1 MRILNPNKQRRE
13 PSSRVQSKMQLY
25 IIISGRES
33 KSAFSNNSKTE
44 DDVV

>member
-1 MRILNPNKQRRE
+1 MRILNPNKQRQE